1 MAKKIVGEDGK
12 VYYERKPIYKRWWFI
27 LLVILIILG
36 IIGSRGSKNENS
48 SSGTKTAESK
58 KEEVKTFK
66 IGDMVNTKN
75 IELTVNDISS
85 AKKVTDDS
93 GYLEYKPDGDD
104 NRFIILHVTI
114 KNIAKEMISLDSSS
128 FQLYSG
134 DVQYSPTMII
144 VKDGLNLDGI
154 NPGVQIKRRIFFDV
168 PKDVADAKNLKLKLG
183 SSIFSQTGGHLEID
197 LSK

>member
-48 SSGTKTAESK
+48 SSGTKTTESK

-75 IELTVNDISS
+75 IELTVNDVSS

-93 GYLEYKPDGDD
+93 GYLEYKPDGED
-104 NRFIILHVTI
+104 NRFIILHVTR
-114 KNIAKEMISLDSSS
+114 K
-128 FQLYSG
+128 
-134 DVQYSPTMII
+134 
-144 VKDGLNLDGI
+144 
-154 NPGVQIKRRIFFDV
+154 
-168 PKDVADAKNLKLKLG
+168 
-183 SSIFSQTGGHLEID
+183 
-197 LSK
+197 

>member
-1 MAKKIVGEDGK
+1 
-12 VYYERKPIYKRWWFI
+12 
-27 LLVILIILG
+27 
-36 IIGSRGSKNENS
+36 
-48 SSGTKTAESK
+48 
-58 KEEVKTFK
+58 
-66 IGDMVNTKN
+66 
-75 IELTVNDISS
+75 
-85 AKKVTDDS
+85 
-93 GYLEYKPDGDD
+93 
-104 NRFIILHVTI
+104 
-114 KNIAKEMISLDSSS
+114 MISLDSSS

>member
-1 MAKKIVGEDGK
+1 
-12 VYYERKPIYKRWWFI
+12 
-27 LLVILIILG
+27 
-36 IIGSRGSKNENS
+36 
-48 SSGTKTAESK
+48 
-58 KEEVKTFK
+58 
-66 IGDMVNTKN
+66 MVNTEN

-93 GYLEYKPDGDD
+93 GYLEYNPDGED

-134 DVQYSPTMII
+134 DVQYSPTIII
-144 VKDGLNLDGI
+144 VKDGLNFDGI